1 MNRTELLRAIYL
13 DLADDPE
20 HGHEG
25 WELDGRHTSYGTWR
39 VPTDPVELVY
49 FAVFDPNLVR
59 RKQKEEPMKAHPHAE
74 NSKPNTWIDEYAQL
88 IDDWSAGN
96 PASPTAGS
104 ANSSTASAPASLRRS
119 RSR

>member
-1 MNRTELLRAIYL
+1 MNRTELLRAIYLTELLRAIYL

-74 NSKPNTWIDEYAQL
+74 NSKPKTWIDKYAQL
-88 IDDWSAGN
+88 IDGE
-96 PASPTAGS
+96 
-104 ANSSTASAPASLRRS
+104 NSKPKTWIDKY
-119 RSR
+119 